1 MNYDVVIAGG
11 GPAGASLATLLARSN
26 LSVVVID
33 KCRFPRPMPCG
44 GMISP
49 RCIRAVEAVFGENVV
64 AGISRSSSAG
74 CRMFDGQEL
83 IAEVDD
89 AGRSFFVE
97 RGEMDALF
105 FAAAKDAGCDAIDGD
120 AVAGVE
126 PENGA
131 VRLASGGTVRG
142 TIIVGADGGNSIV
155 RRTTRGWRP
164 SRRRTG
170 FGLVADVP
178 FDRLERRDAPEAY
191 HIHPHIHFGVI
202 PWGYGWV
209 FPKGDCVS
217 VGVAGMMAKTSN
229 FREPFDAFVSS
240 LCIGGTAGGLDVY
253 GRGLPAADFET
264 RPGRGN
270 VLLVGDAAGFI
281 EPITGE
287 GIAFAVEC
295 APLAAQ
301 AITDALA
308 GGRPD
313 MAGAAY
319 TAACRKNILPTL
331 RYARLARWFFFPDFC
346 RRRAVGSLRR
356 HPELVRWF
364 LEILAGEMTY
374 PAYFRRA
381 LRRPWGTGSRED
393 GRRIP

>member
-1 MNYDVVIAGG
+1 MNYDVLIVGG
-11 GPAGASLATLLARSN
+11 GPAGASVGMLLARTG
-26 LSVVVID
+26 LAAVIID
-33 KCRFPRPMPCG
+33 KSSFPRPMPCG

-49 RCIRAVEAVFGENVV
+49 RCIRAVEAVFGENIV
-64 AGISRSSSAG
+64 ARVSRASSAG

-83 IAEVDD
+83 VAEADD
-89 AGRSFFVE
+89 VGRSFFVE
-97 RGEMDALF
+97 RSEMDALF
-105 FAAAKDAGCDAIDGD
+105 FAAANDAGCDAIEGD
-120 AVAGVE
+120 AAAGVE

-131 VRLASGGTVRG
+131 VRLASGRTVRG
-142 TIIVGADGGNSIV
+142 SIIVGADGGDSIV

-164 SRRRTG
+164 NRRRAG

-178 FDRLERRDAPEAY
+178 FDRLKRRDAPEAY

-217 VGVAGMMAKTSN
+217 VGVAGMMAKTAN
-229 FREPFDAFVSS
+229 FREPFDAFVSA
-240 LCIGGTAGGLDVY
+240 LCIGGTAERLQPG

-264 RPGRGN
+264 RPGRDN
-270 VLLVGDAAGFI
+270 VLLVGDAAGFV

-287 GIAFAVEC
+287 GIGFAVEC

-308 GGRPD
+308 AGRPE
-313 MAGAAY
+313 MAGGAY
-319 TAACRKNILPTL
+319 TAACRKNLLPTL
-331 RYARLARWFFFPDFC
+331 RHARLARWFFFPDFC
-346 RRRAVGSLRR
+346 RRRAVRSLRR

-364 LEILAGEMTY
+364 LEILAGELTY
-374 PAYFRRA
+374 PVYFRRA
-381 LRRPWGTGSRED
+381 LTRPWSRGRQED
-393 GRRIP
+393 ARRIS